1 MMHWSK
7 AASGAG
13 ICLLLLL
20 AGPDK
25 ASASGIVSDFNS
37 DGFPDTA
44 TVIREPRPQIRVAL
58 SGSSQIIVLHINE
71 QPLSL
76 VAADVDRD
84 GRIDLAGTFRSRG
97 IVVFRNNGSAH
108 FRRWGKRIH
117 LHLRDRLNSWPA
129 RTDRDNSERSAMARA
144 LVRDDPPVRWGL
156 RASIVVEPRPPT
168 SVLFDQTLV
177 LLSRHFASPTP
188 RAPPAAAFFI

>member
-1 MMHWSK
+1 MTHWSK

-20 AGPDK
+20 AAPDK

-37 DGFPDTA
+37 DGFPDIA
-44 TVIREPRPQIRVAL
+44 TVIHEPRPQIRVTL
-58 SGSSQIIVLHINE
+58 SGSAQLVVLHINE

-97 IVVFRNNGSAH
+97 VFVFRNHGSAH
-108 FRRWGKRIH
+108 FRPVGRRIH
-117 LHLRDRLNSWPA
+117 LHSHDRPTTSPA
-129 RTDRDNSERSAMARA
+129 RTNRDTSERSATARA
-144 LVRDDPPVRWGL
+144 LIRDDPPARWGL
-156 RASIVVEPRPPT
+156 RPSIVVEPRPPT
-168 SVLFDQTLV
+168 AVLFGQTLV
-177 LLSRHFASPTP
+177 LYSRHFTPAAP
-188 RAPPAAAFFI
+188 RAPPAAAFVI

>member
-37 DGFPDTA
+37 DGFPDIA
-44 TVIREPRPQIRVAL
+44 TVVHQPRPQIRVTL
-58 SGSSQIIVLHINE
+58 SGSAQPIVLHINE
-71 QPLSL
+71 RPLSL

-84 GRIDLAGTFRSRG
+84 GRIDLAGSFRSRG
-97 IVVFRNNGSAH
+97 IVVFRNHGSGH

-117 LHLRDRLNSWPA
+117 LHLHSHLNPLTA
-129 RTDRDNSERSAMARA
+129 RTDHNSERSAMARA
-144 LVRDDPPVRWGL
+144 LVRDDPPARWGL
-156 RASIVVEPRPPT
+156 RPSIVVDPRPPT
-168 SVLFDQTLV
+168 FVLFGDTLV
-177 LLSRHFASPTP
+177 PPSRYFATAAP
-188 RAPPAAAFFI
+188 RAPPAAAFAI